1 MLRWR
6 NLPIHERLKTPFLA
20 ATLITL
26 NAALCWPLFGTEYL
40 DAIGS
45 VEGNF
50 ITFAKFLRDHAPHV
64 AFVPFFDAGL
74 PLENAYLPMVPA
86 LTAIGSALA
95 RTSPAHAFHFLA
107 ALAYCAGPLF
117 LFFFARS
124 WSGKVAPSYASALLW
139 TLLSPS
145 ALFPSIHADLGTFF
159 ATRRLDTMVRYGE
172 VPHNIALSLLP
183 LALWMYS
190 RYTMQP
196 TSRRFAI
203 AVIAAASVALCNA
216 FGIVALSL
224 SILFLVVSRDKLR
237 LKDFLS
243 AVAVAITAYL
253 LVCRFLTPSLISL
266 LRVNSQ
272 FSGGDFR
279 ITPKTLLLDA
289 IFAAALACFWLLS
302 RRLADRM
309 SRFAVL
315 FALCF
320 TAIPVLGAWN
330 LNLIAQPLRYQ
341 LEMEIALCLLLAFT
355 LAPVAARWRRAR
367 LLALPIA
374 LLALWIFSRDLG
386 YARRL
391 IRPLDISQSAV
402 FRQAR
407 WIADHLPGQRIMV
420 AGPATFWFNL
430 FADNPQL
437 SGGHDFSAPNW
448 MQLVAVYT
456 IYSGQNAGAADA
468 DISTF
473 WLKVF
478 GCGAIAVSTERP
490 SLTLANPQKFD
501 GRLPLLWRDSG
512 DSVYLVPQ
520 KSASLAH
527 VIPKSAIVVRRPV
540 HGLDLAPVRAYAAA
554 LDDPSIPPATLVW
567 QNPDQAR
574 ITATLSPGQIISVQ
588 INYDPGWRASIA
600 GRPLA
605 VHSDQLGLILLDPG
619 VSGNLSID
627 LQFQGGP
634 ERSISL
640 LLTATTALVLLTLL
654 CWPRFQTTSHDPT
667 STPDQTGA
675 SPAASP

>member
-1 MLRWR
+1 
-6 NLPIHERLKTPFLA
+6 
-20 ATLITL
+20 
-26 NAALCWPLFGTEYL
+26 
-40 DAIGS
+40 
-45 VEGNF
+45 
-50 ITFAKFLRDHAPHV
+50 
-64 AFVPFFDAGL
+64 
-74 PLENAYLPMVPA
+74 
-86 LTAIGSALA
+86 
-95 RTSPAHAFHFLA
+95 
-107 ALAYCAGPLF
+107 
-117 LFFFARS
+117 
-124 WSGKVAPSYASALLW
+124 
-139 TLLSPS
+139 
-145 ALFPSIHADLGTFF
+145 
-159 ATRRLDTMVRYGE
+159 
-172 VPHNIALSLLP
+172 
-183 LALWMYS
+183 
-190 RYTMQP
+190 
-196 TSRRFAI
+196 
-203 AVIAAASVALCNA
+203 
-216 FGIVALSL
+216 
-224 SILFLVVSRDKLR
+224 
-237 LKDFLS
+237 
-243 AVAVAITAYL
+243 
-253 LVCRFLTPSLISL
+253 
-266 LRVNSQ
+266 
-272 FSGGDFR
+272 
-279 ITPKTLLLDA
+279 
-289 IFAAALACFWLLS
+289 
-302 RRLADRM
+302 M

-490 SLTLANPQKFD
+490 SLTLAHPQKFD

-588 INYDPGWRASIA
+588 INYDPGWPSSRRSFGSARPDPSRPWRQRQSLDRSSVPGWTRAKHLTCA
-600 GRPLA
+600 
-605 VHSDQLGLILLDPG
+605 HSDDRARPAHPAWLASFSNNVPRPNLH
-619 VSGNLSID
+619 SGSNRRFTCRIAVISP
-627 LQFQGGP
+627 P
-634 ERSISL
+634 EY
-640 LLTATTALVLLTLL
+640 
-654 CWPRFQTTSHDPT
+654 
-667 STPDQTGA
+667 
-675 SPAASP
+675 